1 MASKHKVTRHRQPSV
16 KDREEMRKFLTI
28 VAIATVLLMLLMYF
42 IFAG

>member
-1 MASKHKVTRHRQPSV
+1 MAKQKISRQRHSTV

-28 VAIATVLLMLLMYF
+28 LVLATLALMLLMYF